1 MTDMSRAMGGGGEER
16 GHCSPRL
23 SERSARA
30 DQVLPV
36 GVIGVGY
43 LGQHHARLYSQM
55 AGVRLTGVV
64 DPVADRAGAAARAT
78 GCSVFP
84 DIARLAKEVKAVS
97 IVVPTPLHHDTA
109 IQCLELGLD
118 VLLEK
123 PMTTTL
129 EQADALIE
137 AAERRGAVLQI
148 GHLER
153 FNGAVLAVEPFL
165 TTPRFIESH
174 RLGPFMERG
183 TDVDVVLDLMI
194 HDIDMVLSLVRSPV
208 EEIRAVGVP
217 VLSSQVDIANA
228 RIEFAN
234 GCAANVTASRVSKD
248 KMRKIRVFQPDTYI
262 SIDYQKQDAVVY
274 RRAIEGG
281 QPKIVFEPLRIQKD
295 EPLKVELESF
305 VRAVTQRT
313 TPVVSGRDGR
323 EALRVALEVVAAMER
338 SMQRLTGQAPRGAR

>member
-1 MTDMSRAMGGGGEER
+1 MSD
-16 GHCSPRL
+16 L
-23 SERSARA
+23 S
-30 DQVLPV
+30 V
-36 GVIGVGY
+36 GVVGVGY
-43 LGQHHARLYSQM
+43 LGQHHARLYSRM
-55 AGVRLTGVV
+55 AGVRLVGVV
-64 DPVADRAGAAARAT
+64 DPVAERAAAVAREAK
-78 GCSVFP
+78 CAVFP
-84 DIARLAKEVKAVS
+84 DLDRLLKEVKAVS
-97 IVVPTPLHHDTA
+97 VVVPTSSHYEIALR
-109 IQCLELGLD
+109 CLEAGLD

-129 EQADALIE
+129 EQADALIAE
-137 AAERRGAVLQI
+137 ADRRRVILQI

-153 FNGAVLAVEPFL
+153 FNGAVLAVEPYL

-248 KMRKIRVFQPDTYI
+248 KMRKIRIFQPDTYI

-274 RRAIEGG
+274 RRAMEGG
-281 QPKIVFEPLRIQKD
+281 QPKIVFEPLRIHKE

-305 VRAVTQRT
+305 VRAVTERT
-313 TPVVSGRDGR
+313 TPIVSGRNGR
-323 EALRVALEVVAAMER
+323 EALRVALEVVTAMEQ
-338 SMQRLTGQAPRGAR
+338 SMQRLTGQAPGGAR

>member
-1 MTDMSRAMGGGGEER
+1 MSE
-16 GHCSPRL
+16 
-23 SERSARA
+23 
-30 DQVLPV
+30 LPV

-43 LGQHHARLYSQM
+43 LGQHHARLYSRM
-55 AGVRLTGVV
+55 AGVRLVGLV
-64 DPVADRAGAAARAT
+64 DPVAERAATVARET
-78 GCSVFP
+78 HCTVFP
-84 DIARLAKEVKAVS
+84 DIDRLGKEVKAVS
-97 IVVPTPLHHDTA
+97 VVVPTVLHHEIA
-109 IQCLELGLD
+109 LQCLDAGLD

-137 AAERRGAVLQI
+137 AAARRQAVLQI

-217 VLSSQVDIANA
+217 VMSSQVDIANA
-228 RIEFAN
+228 RIEFAS

-274 RRAIEGG
+274 RRAMEGG
-281 QPKIVFEPLRIQKD
+281 QPKIVFEPLRIEKE
-295 EPLKVELESF
+295 EPLKMELESF
-305 VRAVTQRT
+305 VRAVTQRS

-323 EALRVALEVVAAMER
+323 EALRVALEVVKTMEE
-338 SMQRLTGQAPRGAR
+338 SMRRLTGQSAHEGR

>member
-1 MTDMSRAMGGGGEER
+1 MT
-16 GHCSPRL
+16 
-23 SERSARA
+23 ERSARA
-30 DQVLPV
+30 DQPLPV

-43 LGQHHARLYSQM
+43 LGQHHARLYSRM
-55 AGVRLTGVV
+55 AGVRLVGVY
-64 DPVADRAGAAARAT
+64 DTVAERAVTVAREAH
-78 GCSVFP
+78 CAVFP
-84 DIARLAKEVKAVS
+84 DLDRLLKEVKAVS
-97 IVVPTPLHHDTA
+97 VVVPTSSHYDIALR
-109 IQCLELGLD
+109 CLEAGLD

-129 EQADALIE
+129 EQADALI
-137 AAERRGAVLQI
+137 AAADRQGAVLQI

-174 RLGPFMERG
+174 RLGPFIERG

-248 KMRKIRVFQPDTYI
+248 KMRKIRVFQPDAYI

-274 RRAIEGG
+274 RRVLEDG
-281 QPKIVFEPLRIQKD
+281 QPKILFEPLRIEKE
-295 EPLKVELESF
+295 EPLKVELGSF
-305 VRAVTQRT
+305 VRSVTQRSA
-313 TPVVSGRDGR
+313 PVVSGRDGR
-323 EALRVALEVVAAMER
+323 EALRVALEVVTAMER
-338 SMQRLTGQAPRGAR
+338 SMKRLTGQVAHGTR

>member
-1 MTDMSRAMGGGGEER
+1 VTE
-16 GHCSPRL
+16 
-23 SERSARA
+23 
-30 DQVLPV
+30 LPV

-43 LGQHHARLYSQM
+43 LGQHHARLYSRM
-55 AGVRLTGVV
+55 EGVRLVGVV
-64 DPVADRAGAAARAT
+64 DTDAERAASVAREARCA
-78 GCSVFP
+78 VFP
-84 DIARLAKEVKAVS
+84 DLDRLLKEVKAVS
-97 IVVPTPLHHDTA
+97 VVVPTVLHHEIA
-109 IQCLELGLD
+109 LRCLEAGLD

-129 EQADALIE
+129 EQADALI
-137 AAERRGAVLQI
+137 AAADRRGTVLQI

-153 FNGAVLAVEPFL
+153 FNGAVLAVEPYL

-208 EEIRAVGVP
+208 EDIRAVGVP

-274 RRAIEGG
+274 RRIMESG
-281 QPKIVFEPLRIQKD
+281 QPKIVFEPVRIQKD
-295 EPLKVELESF
+295 EPLKLELESF

-323 EALRVALEVVAAMER
+323 EALRVALAVIGAMEQ
-338 SMQRLTGQAPRGAR
+338 SMQRLTAQAPGGVP

>member
-1 MTDMSRAMGGGGEER
+1 VSD
-16 GHCSPRL
+16 
-23 SERSARA
+23 
-30 DQVLPV
+30 LPV

-55 AGVRLTGVV
+55 AGVRLVGVV
-64 DPVADRAGAAARAT
+64 DPEAGRAASVAKSAGCA
-78 GCSVFP
+78 VFP
-84 DIARLAKEVKAVS
+84 DLASLLKEVRAVS
-97 IVVPTPLHHDTA
+97 IVVPTPLHYDVA
-109 IQCLELGLD
+109 RPCLEAGVD

-123 PMTTTL
+123 PMTATL
-129 EQADALIE
+129 EQADGLIAE
-137 AAERRGAVLQI
+137 ADRRGAILQI

-153 FNGAVLAVEPFL
+153 FNGAVRAVERFVAS
-165 TTPRFIESH
+165 PRFIESH

-194 HDIDMVLSLVRSPV
+194 HDIDMVLSLVHSPV
-208 EEIRAVGVP
+208 EEVRAVGVP

-248 KMRKIRVFQPDTYI
+248 KMRKIRLFQRDAYI

-274 RRAIEGG
+274 RRVTDDAGR
-281 QPKIVFEPLRIQKD
+281 PTVVLEPIRVAKD

-305 VRAVTQRT
+305 VRTVNERA

-323 EALRVALEVVAAMER
+323 EALRVALEVTKAIER
-338 SMQRLTGQAPRGAR
+338 SMLRMTDGLKGP

>member
-1 MTDMSRAMGGGGEER
+1 MSE
-16 GHCSPRL
+16 
-23 SERSARA
+23 
-30 DQVLPV
+30 LPV

-43 LGQHHARLYSQM
+43 LGQHHARLYSRM
-55 AGVRLTGVV
+55 AGVRLVGVV
-64 DPVADRAGAAARAT
+64 DPVAERAATVAREARCAA
-78 GCSVFP
+78 FP
-84 DIARLAKEVKAVS
+84 DIDRLVKEVKAVS
-97 IVVPTPLHHDTA
+97 VVVPTVLHHEIA
-109 IQCLELGLD
+109 LRCLDAGLD

-137 AAERRGAVLQI
+137 AATRRQAILQI

-208 EEIRAVGVP
+208 EEIRAVGVA
-217 VLSSQVDIANA
+217 VMSSQVDIANA

-274 RRAIEGG
+274 RRVMEGG
-281 QPKIVFEPLRIQKD
+281 QPKIVFEPLRIEKE
-295 EPLKVELESF
+295 EPLKMELESF

-313 TPVVSGRDGR
+313 APVVSGRDGR
-323 EALRVALEVVAAMER
+323 EALRVALEVVKTMEE
-338 SMQRLTGQAPRGAR
+338 SMRRLTGQSAHGGR

>member
-1 MTDMSRAMGGGGEER
+1 MNE
-16 GHCSPRL
+16 
-23 SERSARA
+23 
-30 DQVLPV
+30 LPV

-43 LGQHHARLYSQM
+43 LGQHHARLYSRM
-55 AGVRLTGVV
+55 AGVRLVGVV
-64 DPVADRAGAAARAT
+64 DPVAERVATVAREAHCAVFQDLDR
-78 GCSVFP
+78 
-84 DIARLAKEVKAVS
+84 LLKEIKAVS
-97 IVVPTPLHHDTA
+97 VAVPTSLHYEIA
-109 IQCLELGLD
+109 LRCLEAGLD

-129 EQADALIE
+129 EQADALIAE
-137 AAERRGAVLQI
+137 ADRRQAVLQI

-153 FNGAVLAVEPFL
+153 FNGAVLAVEPYL

-274 RRAIEGG
+274 RRAMEGG
-281 QPKIVFEPLRIQKD
+281 QPKIMFEPLHIHKE

-305 VRAVTQRT
+305 VQAVTKRT

-323 EALRVALEVVAAMER
+323 EALRVALEVVTTMER
-338 SMQRLTGQAPRGAR
+338 SMQRLTGQAPGGAP

>member
-1 MTDMSRAMGGGGEER
+1 MTEHSV
-16 GHCSPRL
+16 
-23 SERSARA
+23 RA
-30 DQVLPV
+30 DQPLPV

-43 LGQHHARLYSQM
+43 LGQHHARLYSRM
-55 AGVRLTGVV
+55 AGVRLVGVV
-64 DPVADRAGAAARAT
+64 DTDAERAATVAQEARCAVYPDLDR
-78 GCSVFP
+78 
-84 DIARLAKEVKAVS
+84 LLKEVKAVS
-97 IVVPTPLHHDTA
+97 VVVPTVLHHEIA
-109 IQCLELGLD
+109 IRCLEAGLD

-137 AAERRGAVLQI
+137 MADRRGTVLQI

-153 FNGAVLAVEPFL
+153 FNGAVLAVEPYL

-194 HDIDMVLSLVRSPV
+194 HDIDMVLSLVRAPV

-248 KMRKIRVFQPDTYI
+248 KMRKIRVFQPDAYI

-274 RRAIEGG
+274 RRVMEDG
-281 QPKIVFEPLRIQKD
+281 QPKIVFEPVRIQKD
-295 EPLKVELESF
+295 EPLKLELESF

-313 TPVVSGRDGR
+313 MPVVSGRDGR
-323 EALRVALEVVAAMER
+323 EALRVALAVVSAMEQ
-338 SMQRLTGQAPRGAR
+338 SMQRLTAHTPGGVH

>member
-1 MTDMSRAMGGGGEER
+1 MSE
-16 GHCSPRL
+16 
-23 SERSARA
+23 
-30 DQVLPV
+30 LPV

-43 LGQHHARLYSQM
+43 LGQHHARLYSRM
-55 AGVRLTGVV
+55 AGVRLVGLV
-64 DPVADRAGAAARAT
+64 DPVAERAATVARET
-78 GCSVFP
+78 RCTVFP
-84 DIARLAKEVKAVS
+84 DIDRLGKEVKAVS
-97 IVVPTPLHHDTA
+97 VVVPTVLHHEIA
-109 IQCLELGLD
+109 LRCLDAGLD

-137 AAERRGAVLQI
+137 AASRRQAVLQI

-274 RRAIEGG
+274 RRSMEGG
-281 QPKIVFEPLRIQKD
+281 QPKIVFEPLRIEKE
-295 EPLKVELESF
+295 EPLKMELESF
-305 VRAVTQRT
+305 VRAVTQRS

-323 EALRVALEVVAAMER
+323 EALRVALEVVKTMEE
-338 SMQRLTGQAPRGAR
+338 SMRRLTGQSAHEGR

>member
-1 MTDMSRAMGGGGEER
+1 MSE
-16 GHCSPRL
+16 
-23 SERSARA
+23 
-30 DQVLPV
+30 LPI

-43 LGQHHARLYSQM
+43 LGQHHARLYSHM
-55 AGVRLTGVV
+55 AGVRLVGVV
-64 DPVADRAGAAARAT
+64 DPVAERAATVAREAR
-78 GCSVFP
+78 CAVFP
-84 DIARLAKEVKAVS
+84 DIDRLVKEVKAVS
-97 IVVPTPLHHDTA
+97 VVVPTGLHHEIA
-109 IQCLELGLD
+109 LQCLDAGLD

-137 AAERRGAVLQI
+137 AATRRQAILQI

-153 FNGAVLAVEPFL
+153 FNGAVLAVERFL

-217 VLSSQVDIANA
+217 VMSSQVDIANA

-274 RRAIEGG
+274 RRTMEGG
-281 QPKIVFEPLRIQKD
+281 QPKIVFEPLRIVKE
-295 EPLKVELESF
+295 EPLKMELESF

-313 TPVVSGRDGR
+313 APVVSGRDGR
-323 EALRVALEVVAAMER
+323 EALRVALEVVKTMEA
-338 SMQRLTGQAPRGAR
+338 SMRRLTQQSAPEGR

>member
-1 MTDMSRAMGGGGEER
+1 
-16 GHCSPRL
+16 L
-23 SERSARA
+23 SGWPVS
-30 DQVLPV
+30 DLPV
-36 GVIGVGY
+36 GVVGVGY

-55 AGVRLTGVV
+55 AGVRLVGVV
-64 DPVADRAGAAARAT
+64 DPDADHAAAAARAT
-78 GCSVFP
+78 RCAVFP
-84 DIARLAKEVKAVS
+84 DLARLAKEVKAVS
-97 IVVPTPLHHDTA
+97 IVVPTPLHHEIA
-109 IQCLELGLD
+109 LQCLELGLD

-129 EQADALIE
+129 EQADALIG
-137 AAERRGAVLQI
+137 AAERRQAILQI

-153 FNGAVLAVEPFL
+153 FNGAVLAVVPYL
-165 TTPRFIESH
+165 TAPRFIESH

-194 HDIDMVLSLVRSPV
+194 HDIDMVLSFVKSPV

-248 KMRKIRVFQPDTYI
+248 KMRKIRIFQSDAYI

-274 RRAIEGG
+274 RRVMDGQ
-281 QPKIVFEPLRIQKD
+281 QPKIVFEPLRIEKD
-295 EPLKVELESF
+295 EPLKAELESF
-305 VRAVTQRT
+305 VRAVAQRIQ
-313 TPVVSGRDGR
+313 PVVTGRDGR
-323 EALRVALEVVAAMER
+323 EALRVALEVVKTMER
-338 SMQRLTGQAPRGAR
+338 SMRRMTGEAAVGGAA

>member
-1 MTDMSRAMGGGGEER
+1 MVPESPWWGWNMSE
-16 GHCSPRL
+16 
-23 SERSARA
+23 
-30 DQVLPV
+30 LPV

-43 LGQHHARLYSQM
+43 LGQHHARLYSRM
-55 AGVRLTGVV
+55 AGVRLVGLV
-64 DPVADRAGAAARAT
+64 DPLAERAATVARET
-78 GCSVFP
+78 HCTVFP
-84 DIARLAKEVKAVS
+84 DIERLGKEVKAVS
-97 IVVPTPLHHDTA
+97 VVVPTVLHYEIA
-109 IQCLELGLD
+109 LRCLDAGLD

-137 AAERRGAVLQI
+137 AAARRQAVLQI

-228 RIEFAN
+228 RIEFAS

-274 RRAIEGG
+274 RRSMEGG
-281 QPKIVFEPLRIQKD
+281 QPKIVFEPLRIEKE
-295 EPLKVELESF
+295 EPLKMELESF
-305 VRAVTQRT
+305 VRAVTQRS

-323 EALRVALEVVAAMER
+323 EALRVALEVVKTMEE
-338 SMQRLTGQAPRGAR
+338 SMRRLTGQSAHEGR

>member
-1 MTDMSRAMGGGGEER
+1 V
-16 GHCSPRL
+16 
-23 SERSARA
+23 SE
-30 DQVLPV
+30 LPV

-55 AGVRLTGVV
+55 AGVRLVGVV
-64 DPVADRAGAAARAT
+64 DPVADRAEAAARAT
-78 GCSVFP
+78 RCEIFP
-84 DIARLAKEVKAVS
+84 DIAGLAKEVKAVS
-97 IVVPTPLHHDTA
+97 IVVPTPLHHEVA
-109 IQCLELGLD
+109 LQCLELGLD

-129 EQADALIE
+129 EQADALIA
-137 AAERRGAVLQI
+137 AAERRQAVLQI

-165 TTPRFIESH
+165 TAPRFIESH

-194 HDIDMVLSLVRSPV
+194 HDIDMVISLVKSPV

-248 KMRKIRVFQPDTYI
+248 KMRKIRIFQSDAYI

-274 RRAIEGG
+274 RRVMDGQ
-281 QPKIVFEPLRIQKD
+281 QPKIVFEPLRIVKD
-295 EPLKVELESF
+295 EPLKAELESF
-305 VRAVTQRT
+305 VRAVTQRIP
-313 TPVVSGRDGR
+313 PVVTGRDGR
-323 EALRVALEVVAAMER
+323 EALRVALEVVRTMER
-338 SMQRLTGQAPRGAR
+338 SLSRLRGNA